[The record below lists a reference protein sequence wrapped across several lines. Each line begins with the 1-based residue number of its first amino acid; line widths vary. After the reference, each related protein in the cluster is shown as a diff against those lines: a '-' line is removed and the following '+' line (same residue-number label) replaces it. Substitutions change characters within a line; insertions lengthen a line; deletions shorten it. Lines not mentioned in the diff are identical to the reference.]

1 MKFFLSFLVVGAFA
15 AVCYSASEQ
24 LDSSSNLS
32 VGCVRPGDVLLER
45 YCKNIYVIKI
55 NTNIILLKQSY
66 FFIIKSGNIL
76 CYTFFVHTFV
86 IIKHNTSNIRN
97 DYDGKIISMI
107 GGWFDYDKYPCVHY
121 PIVLLIIFIFQEANF
136 TTPLPIS
143 AKLFLHISWWYWRA
157 YICSTSIR

>member
-97 DYDGKIISMI
+97 DYDEKMISMI
-107 GGWFDYDKYPCVHY
+107 IGYRKSDIRRRNIFNFDTFV
-121 PIVLLIIFIFQEANF
+121 IIKNN
-136 TTPLPIS
+136 TT
-143 AKLFLHISWWYWRA
+143 
-157 YICSTSIR
+157 YIRC